1 MGEKAEETVAKA
13 EKPAAKKAAA
23 AAPAAGGGGQIA
35 QVFDDISKALSEDLV
50 KKTNAVYAFKVT
62 DEGTDWFLDLKNGAG
77 ACGQGASPVAV
88 DASFKMSS
96 VNFGKMFAGKLKPTA
111 AFMTG
116 KLKIEGNMG
125 KAMKLEKLM
134 GQMQKRGYHT
144 VASPLRTLCPST
156 RNFSSAPSEYTE
168 VTQ

>member
-1 MGEKAEETVAKA
+1 MGEAQGGAEMAEEIVAKA
-13 EKPAAKKAAA
+13 EKPAIKKA
-23 AAPAAGGGGQIA
+23 AAPAAPAAAPASGGVGQIA
-35 QVFDDISKALSEDLV
+35 QVFDDISKVLSEELV
-50 KKTNAVYAFKVT
+50 KKTNAVYSFKVT

-77 ACGQGASPVAV
+77 SCGQGESPAAV

-96 VNFGKMFAGKLKPTA
+96 ANFGKLKPTA

-116 KLKIEGNMG
+116 RLKIEGNMG

-144 VASPLRTLCPST
+144 VASPLRTLCPSAK
-156 RNFSSAPSEYTE
+156 NFSS
-168 VTQ
+168 